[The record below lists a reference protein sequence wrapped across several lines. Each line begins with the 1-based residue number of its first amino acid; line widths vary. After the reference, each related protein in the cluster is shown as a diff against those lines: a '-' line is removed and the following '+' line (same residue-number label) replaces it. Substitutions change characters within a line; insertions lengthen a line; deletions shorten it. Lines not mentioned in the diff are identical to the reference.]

1 MKLGYRTLL
10 SVEINKR
17 PDTKFRQG
25 FIGTSVAAGGSENK
39 LNVPLLL
46 PWGSKDGT
54 WSLLGV
60 GPQVRPGACWGGLLI
75 ALVAHCTGVTCSTLL
90 LLLPPQKWQLGFSS
104 FLYLLVHNFP
114 HLWMHAVIFKALLVC
129 LYFVAQRDTGP
140 VAGLQQKVPGSSLS
154 QNQLWFVCC

>member
-46 PWGSKDGT
+46 PCSGVSSFLIGVRIGAGP
-54 WSLLGV
+54 SSRRRAGLGGV
-60 GPQVRPGACWGGLLI
+60 PTPSVVLGAEDM
-75 ALVAHCTGVTCSTLL
+75 SRTLL
-90 LLLPPQKWQLGFSS
+90 LLP
-104 FLYLLVHNFP
+104 
-114 HLWMHAVIFKALLVC
+114 
-129 LYFVAQRDTGP
+129 T
-140 VAGLQQKVPGSSLS
+140 
-154 QNQLWFVCC
+154 CCFCS